1 MLEWPY
7 AKSSKLALILP
18 FWILEGFI
26 YNPRVTLL
34 IFHHQ
39 FSQQLNFGIWID
51 FVLLILNI
59 SVNPFVRSH
68 FIIVYSIISVPV
80 DVQCFAS
87 GKGIKDSLGFWIP
100 HCGFR
105 IPGTLFQ
112 YLSVELGFWIP
123 IVSGI
128 PDFVSCIPDSK
139 SKILPDSGFPYMW
152 GERSDFSSLS
162 NHKDNVS
169 GKKLP
174 PKISLRS
181 FKLYRVHLASLYL

>member
-1 MLEWPY
+1 M
-7 AKSSKLALILP
+7 
-18 FWILEGFI
+18 
-26 YNPRVTLL
+26 
-34 IFHHQ
+34 
-39 FSQQLNFGIWID
+39 
-51 FVLLILNI
+51 
-59 SVNPFVRSH
+59 RSH
-68 FIIVYSIISVPV
+68 FFIVYSIISVPV

-87 GKGIKDSLGFWIP
+87 GKGINDSLGFWIP

-152 GERSDFSSLS
+152 GEMSDFLSLS

-174 PKISLRS
+174 PKTLSRSLS
-181 FKLYRVHLASLYL
+181 LALFVKCWRFFLQFSSQDFLPVPNCLVSVFTFSIQRCRRKFYVVAV